1 MRLVTEEK
9 CDEEA
14 MEASTRN
21 LADSVVES
29 LGRVY
34 STEG

>member
-9 CDEEA
+9 CDETP

-21 LADSVVES
+21 LADSFVES
-29 LGRVY
+29 L
-34 STEG
+34 E